1 MDIYTL
7 REQCIFCN
15 SNIDKTYFEEDK
27 YLYIS
32 SNICNDIT
40 NTKINITKTM
50 FTYIAAKYVT
60 GYLVHFTMQ
69 HPYLLL

>member
-1 MDIYTL
+1 MCIMDIYTL

-40 NTKINITKTM
+40 NTKIKIPYNI
-50 FTYIAAKYVT
+50 
-60 GYLVHFTMQ
+60 LVCMTCGCYQ
-69 HPYLLL
+69 K